1 MNRLWLSL
9 GVAAA
14 LVGVAA
20 SVALANGGFSI
31 ATAPELPGGERATG
45 GGTSRSGCCY
55 GEFWRITLAR
65 ADHLRIDWS
74 QTRGSHEIVLCL
86 LDPSVTDS
94 TLHTASCALK
104 DVTNGKHHV
113 TYTVPTSG
121 RWTLEISQDCR
132 SCAQGADM
140 AYELTAYVQR
150 LTHASLT
157 GPRVARA
164 RSLVVLSGRIA
175 GLTSGN
181 VAIQS
186 RTSAGWRTLTRMP
199 VKPDGSFAFRTRV
212 GGAGTYRVRVVF
224 SGDTSHLPSSA
235 VHSIKVT

>member
-9 GVAAA
+9 GVVAA

-45 GGTSRSGCCY
+45 GGTTRSGCCY

-74 QTRGSHEIVLCL
+74 RTRGSHEIVLCL

-94 TLHTASCALK
+94 TLSGASCALK
-104 DVTNGKHHV
+104 DVTSGKHEV
-113 TYTVPTSG
+113 TYTVAKSG
-121 RWTLEISQDCR
+121 RWTLEISQNCA

-150 LTHASLT
+150 STRASLT

-164 RSLVVLSGRIA
+164 HSLVALSGRIA
-175 GLTSGN
+175 GLVSGK

-186 RTSAGWRTLTRMP
+186 RTKTGWKTLTLMP
-199 VKPDGSFAFRTRV
+199 VKSNSSFVFRTRV
-212 GGAGTYRVRVVF
+212 GAPGTYRVRVVF
-224 SGDTSHLPSSA
+224 RGDANHLPSSA
-235 VHSIKVT
+235 VYSFKVI